1 MMNAEDLIHNYGIY
15 IYNYALKLSCHPN
28 TAEDLCQETFIRA
41 WEKIDT
47 LKNPDAIKSWLRRI
61 CFNIF
66 LMNERKKNNNIE
78 LLYDEIQSL
87 EQEGNLYITS
97 YTKPEDEVIVK
108 ESINELQNGCFFAM
122 ARLLTLNQ
130 RIAFSLVDMFGL
142 SLEEV
147 SEILNISKGAT
158 KGLLYRAHMNLASF
172 FNSHCNILDVKNTC
186 SCEAWIEF
194 ADKKENLRDEAKQ
207 KNIKLIKRL
216 NYKESNYTFNNNVR
230 NKIIYLY
237 KNMPDKKPSDEW
249 YEKIIQV
256 FGN

>member
-1 MMNAEDLIHNYGIY
+1 MNAEELIHNYGTY

-28 TAEDLCQETFIRA
+28 TAEDLCQETFIKA
-41 WEKIDT
+41 WKKIDT

-61 CFNIF
+61 CFNNF
-66 LMNERKKNNNIE
+66 LMNERKKNNHIE
-78 LLYDEIQSL
+78 LLYDEIINL
-87 EQEGNLYITS
+87 EQEGNLYINT
-97 YTKPEDEVIVK
+97 YTKPEDEIIVK
-108 ESINELQNGCFFAM
+108 ESISELQNGCFLAM

-147 SEILNISKGAT
+147 SEILNISKSAT
-158 KGLLYRAHMNLASF
+158 KGLLYRAHMNLDSF
-172 FNSHCNILDVKNTC
+172 FDNHCNILDVKNPC

-194 ADKKENLRDEAKQ
+194 ANKKENLQIEAKQ
-207 KNIKLIKRL
+207 KNNKLIKTI

-230 NKIIYLY
+230 NKINYLY

-249 YEKIIQV
+249 YEGIIKV
-256 FGN
+256 LNN